1 MEIVIV
7 ILWFGISGVCIF
19 LGLQIDRLKS
29 TVKKQQELIDEL
41 NCFII
46 NRGKSQDKINMGMVE
61 ISENI
66 AKKVVSIEEKVET
79 IETKVSLIIV
89 KNSITN

>member
-7 ILWFGISGVCIF
+7 VMWFGISGICIF
-19 LGLQIDRLKS
+19 LGLQIDNLKS
-29 TVKKQQELIDEL
+29 TIKKQQELIDEL

-46 NRGKSQDKINMGMVE
+46 NRNEFQDKINMGMVD

-66 AKKVVSIEEKVET
+66 AKKVVSIEEKVDD
-79 IETKVSLIIV
+79 IIS
-89 KNSITN
+89 KQS